1 MPYIAAAF
9 KQFTLTPG
17 IPFDYPFV
25 YYRGVPTTTLPVDL
39 TGASATMVI
48 FDGQNN
54 TLLTLNS
61 TATYPASGVYLGGQS
76 ANYKSGLIDIVISQT
91 DTSAITWRYANYS
104 LNLTTTAFGLQKIL
118 YGTFVT
124 TNFLP

>member
-1 MPYIAAAF
+1 MPYIASAF

-17 IPFDYPFV
+17 IPFDYSFV

-54 TLLTLNS
+54 PLLTLSS
-61 TATYPASGVYLGGQS
+61 TATSPASGIYLGGPV
-76 ANYKSGLIDIVISQT
+76 ANPKSGIIDIFINQT
-91 DTSAITWRYANYS
+91 DSTAITWRYANYS
-104 LNLTTTAFGLQKIL
+104 LNLTTAAFGLQKIL
-118 YGTFVT
+118 HGTFAT